1 MSTATT
7 SPARFE
13 MLDKRRRS
21 LVLVFLCTIVGAAA
35 QILIKEGATTVTHP
49 GFVGAILGMLTN
61 APLFAGYCLYGL
73 NTILMVLA
81 LRDGELSL
89 LYPIIALTYIW
100 VTLLSIFIFHEPMGT
115 FKGIGIT
122 LIVTGVAV
130 LGRGKSA

>member
-1 MSTATT
+1 MSSATA
-7 SPARFE
+7 SPARFAIS
-13 MLDKRRRS
+13 DKRRRS
-21 LVLVFLCTIVGAAA
+21 LILVFLCTIVGAAA
-35 QILIKEGATTVTHP
+35 QILIKEGATKAMP
-49 GFVGAILGMLTN
+49 NGFVGAIVAMLTN

-81 LRDGELSL
+81 LRDGELSI

-130 LGRGKSA
+130 LGRGRRA